1 MFWNC
6 RGYPWNKG
14 LGLKDVAQGMD
25 IILLAETWEHE
36 AKRIPKIDGYLI
48 KSIWPHSKG
57 IIGRAG
63 IACIYHE
70 SLDNSIKVC
79 KYDDYKR
86 YIWIEVTLGK
96 EKLYIV
102 ACYIP
107 HKDSNYYSRFGLD
120 CDDPFTELCHDI
132 ISFEAW

>member
-25 IILLAETWEHE
+25 IILLPETWEHQ
-36 AKRIPKIDGYLI
+36 AKHIPKIDGYLI
-48 KSIWPHSKG
+48 KSIRPHSKG
-57 IIGRAG
+57 IIGHVG

-79 KYDDYKR
+79 KYDDIHMDKGYFGKR
-86 YIWIEVTLGK
+86 EVVYSCMLHSSQRL
-96 EKLYIV
+96 KL
-102 ACYIP
+102 
-107 HKDSNYYSRFGLD
+107 L
-120 CDDPFTELCHDI
+120 
-132 ISFEAW
+132 

>member
-1 MFWNC
+1 MAV
-6 RGYPWNKG
+6 NKDT
-14 LGLKDVAQGMD
+14 KVQ
-25 IILLAETWEHE
+25 
-36 AKRIPKIDGYLI
+36 IDSNI
-48 KSIWPHSKG
+48 QHPTARH
-57 IIGRAG
+57 IGRAG

-86 YIWIEVTLGK
+86 YIWKEVTLGK

-120 CDDPFTELCHDI
+120 CDDPLQNYAMIYFHLR
-132 ISFEAW
+132 SLVKF